1 VTTSHH
7 DVMDVDPW
15 PPEENTDQP
24 ARTRSW
30 AAQDLTSVLDGSYV
44 PPQPTVG
51 HRDDG
56 IGLFYPGKI
65 SSIASESEAGKTWLA
80 LLACLQEING
90 GRHVLYVDFEDDAG
104 GVVGRLLALG
114 ANPRDV
120 RNQFHYVRPD
130 ARPTDIDLLDL
141 AQLLQL
147 HPSLAIVD
155 GVTEAMAMFGTELK
169 DNTDIAK
176 FGRTLLRP
184 IADSGAAVVTLD
196 HVVKS
201 TENRGRYASLGGGH
215 KVNGLNGSMYMLENI
230 RPFGIGVAGRSRIRI
245 AKDRPAQLRKHA
257 LPHSSGLHWFADL
270 VIDSQDEQYAEA
282 HLYPPKPVAE
292 EAPQDTEDKRQQE
305 LQTAILAVIAKAAQP
320 LSKAGIEDRV
330 TGKAADKRRA
340 LAALV
345 DDKRVVA
352 TPGPRGAML
361 HSLPT
366 SSHLVPTSSR
376 DEVVS
381 ARPSS
386 HPYRWDED
394 EHTQPAPARSH
405 PQDEVEHSPERAPR

>member
-1 VTTSHH
+1 MTASEY
-7 DVMDVDPW
+7 DVVNVDPW
-15 PPEENTDQP
+15 PAEENTTQP
-24 ARTRSW
+24 TSTRSW
-30 AAQDLTSVLDGSYV
+30 AAQDLTSVLDGTYV
-44 PPQPTVG
+44 PAQPTVG

-56 IGLFYPGKI
+56 IGLFYPGRI

-80 LLACLQEING
+80 LLVCLQEINT
-90 GRHVLYVDFEDDAG
+90 GRHVLYIDFEDDAG

-120 RNQFHYVRPD
+120 RNQFHYVRPE

-141 AQLLQL
+141 AQVLQMR
-147 HPSLAIVD
+147 PSLAIVD
-155 GVTEAMAMFGTELK
+155 GVTEAMAMFGQELK
-169 DNTDIAK
+169 ENTDITK

-184 IADSGAAVVTLD
+184 IAASGAAVVTLD

-201 TENRGRYASLGGGH
+201 AENRGRYATLGGGH

-230 RPFGIGVAGRSRIRI
+230 KPFGIGVAGRSRIRI
-245 AKDRPAQLRKHA
+245 AKDRPAQLRRHA
-257 LPHSSGLHWFADL
+257 LPHSSGLHWFGDL

-305 LQTAILAVIAKAAQP
+305 LQAAILAVLAKAAQP

-352 TPGPRGAML
+352 TSGPRGAML

-366 SSHLVPTSSR
+366 SSDLVPTSSR

-394 EHTQPAPARSH
+394 EHTHGPSARPD
-405 PQDEVEHSPERAPR
+405 PQDEVEHSAGRARR